1 MKRIFY
7 SLALLIMFLPS
18 GSIMAAC
25 VGSDCCTISS
35 GVVTA
40 PDNDACA
47 IQPSTYGI
55 TLYDKYLCTAS
66 ITAPTTSANADLS
79 NCVRT
84 FKSTA
89 GSVVRITSTSDEAT
103 FSDGTFTRP
112 PPGIYTH
119 GVMVF
124 KNVFLVK
131 LDIEFNTSVSGNKSG
146 SGVYCHTVE
155 DTRYEDDGQAV
166 ICSGTDGT
174 APGELGAGLASFEGR
189 SSFAA
194 SAEATNLNGTGA
206 NMKAWLL
213 DSDDNLAETRAEA
226 ESGAKLLGEAE
237 FATPVVVTEMT
248 SGFNMAFQIN
258 QGATIW
264 DEDGGVGDY
273 SIGVGSGPFM
283 VIITPLTY

>member
-1 MKRIFY
+1 MKKILFT
-7 SLALLIMFLPS
+7 LIWLISFIPLEAVK
-18 GSIMAAC
+18 AAC
-25 VGSDCCTISS
+25 QGADCCTISA

-55 TLYDKYLCTAS
+55 TLYDKYLCTAA

-84 FKSTA
+84 FQSTA
-89 GSVVRITSTSDEAT
+89 GSVVRIEGTTDQAT
-103 FSDGTFTRP
+103 FTDGTFTRP
-112 PPGIYTH
+112 PPGVYTH

-131 LDIEFNTSVSGNKSG
+131 LDLEFNTSVSGNKSG

-155 DTRYEDDGQAV
+155 DTKYEDDGQAV

-189 SSFAA
+189 ETFAA
-194 SAEATNLNGTGA
+194 SAEATNLNGTGSD
-206 NMKAWLL
+206 MKAWLL
-213 DSDDNLAETRAEA
+213 DSDGNLAASRAESEA
-226 ESGAKLLGEAE
+226 GAKLMGQAT
-237 FATPVVVTEMT
+237 FAAPVVVTELT
-248 SGFNMAFQIN
+248 SGFNMSFQIN

-264 DEDGGVGDY
+264 DEDDGVGDY

-283 VIITPLTY
+283 VIITPLNY

>member
-1 MKRIFY
+1 MKRILLT
-7 SLALLIMFLPS
+7 LALLIIFLPAED
-18 GSIMAAC
+18 IKAAC
-25 VGSDCCTISS
+25 SGSDCCTITA

-40 PDNDACA
+40 PDNDACM

-55 TLYDKYLCTAS
+55 TLYDKYLCTAE
-66 ITAPTTSANADLS
+66 ITAPTTSSNADLS

-84 FKSTA
+84 FESSA
-89 GSVVRITSTSDEAT
+89 GSVVRIESTSDQAT
-103 FSDGTFTRP
+103 FSDGAFTRP
-112 PPGIYTH
+112 PPGVYTH

-131 LDIEFNTSVSGNKSG
+131 LDLEFDTAVTGNKSAT
-146 SGVYCHTVE
+146 GVYCHTVE

-166 ICSGTDGT
+166 ECSATDGT

-189 SSFAA
+189 DTFAA
-194 SAEATNLNGTGA
+194 TAEATNLNGTG
-206 NMKAWLL
+206 NDMKAWLL
-213 DSDDNLAETRAEA
+213 DSSGNLAATRAES
-226 ESGAKLLGEAE
+226 ESGAKLMGQAT
-237 FATPVVVTEMT
+237 FATPVVVTELT
-248 SGFNMAFQIN
+248 SGFDMAFQIN

-283 VIITPLTY
+283 VIITPQNY

>member
-1 MKRIFY
+1 MKRIL
-7 SLALLIMFLPS
+7 SALILLVIFLPLDD
-18 GSIMAAC
+18 IKAAC
-25 VGSDCCTISS
+25 VGSDCCTITA

-55 TLYDKYLCTAS
+55 TLYDKYLCTAE
-66 ITAPTTSANADLS
+66 ITAPTTSSNADLS

-84 FKSTA
+84 FESTT
-89 GSVVRITSTSDEAT
+89 GSVVRITSTSDQAT

-112 PPGIYTH
+112 PPGVYTH
-119 GVMVF
+119 GIMVF

-131 LDIEFNTSVSGNKSG
+131 LDVEFNTAVGGNKSG
-146 SGVYCHTVE
+146 TGVYCHTVE

-166 ICSGTDGT
+166 ICSSTDGT

-189 SSFAA
+189 DTFAA
-194 SAEATNLNGTGA
+194 TAEATNLNGTG
-206 NMKAWLL
+206 NDMKAWLL
-213 DSDDNLAETRAEA
+213 DSDGNLAASRAES
-226 ESGAKLLGEAE
+226 ESGAKLMGQAT
-237 FATPVVVTEMT
+237 FASPVVVTELT

-283 VIITPLTY
+283 VIITPLNY

>member
-1 MKRIFY
+1 MKRILY
-7 SLALLIMFLPS
+7 TLTILVALLPFDTVK
-18 GSIMAAC
+18 AAC
-25 VGSDCCTISS
+25 SGSDCCTITS

-40 PDNDACA
+40 PDNDACM

-55 TLYDKYLCTAS
+55 TLYDKYLCTVT

-84 FKSTA
+84 FASTA
-89 GSVVRITSTSDEAT
+89 GSVVRIESTSDQAT

-112 PPGIYTH
+112 PPGVYTH

-131 LDIEFNTSVSGNKSG
+131 LDLEFNTSVSGNKSG
-146 SGVYCHTVE
+146 TGIYCHTVE
-155 DTRYEDDGQAV
+155 DTKYEDDGQAV

-174 APGELGAGLASFEGR
+174 AAGELGAGLASFEGR
-189 SSFAA
+189 ETFAA
-194 SAEATNLNGTGA
+194 TAEATNLNGTGNDMA
-206 NMKAWLL
+206 AYLL
-213 DSDDNLAETRAEA
+213 DSSGNLASSRAESEA
-226 ESGAKLLGEAE
+226 GAKLLGVAT
-237 FATPVVVTEMT
+237 FATPVVVTELT
-248 SGFNMAFQIN
+248 SGFDMAFQIN

-283 VIITPLTY
+283 VIITAQNY

>member
-1 MKRIFY
+1 MKRLLFTI
-7 SLALLIMFLPS
+7 ALLIIFLPVEN
-18 GSIMAAC
+18 IKAAC
-25 VGSDCCTISS
+25 SGSDCCTISS
-35 GVVTA
+35 GVIVA

-55 TLYDKYLCTAS
+55 TLYEKYLCTAE
-66 ITAPTTSANADLS
+66 ITAPTTSSNADLS
-79 NCVRT
+79 NCVQT
-84 FKSTA
+84 FRSSS
-89 GSVVRITSTSDEAT
+89 GSVVRIENTSDQAT
-103 FSDGTFTRP
+103 FSDGTFLRP
-112 PPGIYTH
+112 PPGVYTH

-131 LDIEFNTSVSGNKSG
+131 LDMEFDTSVSGNKSG

-155 DTRYEDDGQAV
+155 DTKYEDDGQAV
-166 ICSGTDGT
+166 ICSATDGT

-189 SSFAA
+189 SSFKATA
-194 SAEATNLNGTGA
+194 VATNLNGTG
-206 NMKAWLL
+206 NDMKAWLL
-213 DSDDNLAETRAEA
+213 DSGGNLAESRTEAEA
-226 ESGAKLLGEAE
+226 GQKLLGQAT

-283 VIITPLTY
+283 VIITPLNY

>member
-1 MKRIFY
+1 MKRVLY
-7 SLALLIMFLPS
+7 SLAILIIVLPFGNAKAACS
-18 GSIMAAC
+18 GS
-25 VGSDCCTISS
+25 GCCTISS

-55 TLYDKYLCTAS
+55 TLYDKYLCTAA
-66 ITAPTTSANADLS
+66 ITAPTTSSNADLS

-84 FKSTA
+84 FQSTS
-89 GSVVRITSTSDEAT
+89 GSVVRITSTSDQAT

-112 PPGIYTH
+112 PPGVYTH

-146 SGVYCHTVE
+146 SGVYCHTVA

-166 ICSGTDGT
+166 ICSSSDGT

-189 SSFAA
+189 SSFLAT
-194 SAEATNLNGTGA
+194 AEATNLNGTGA
-206 NMKAWLL
+206 DMKAWLL
-213 DSDDNLAETRAEA
+213 DSGGNLAETRTEA
-226 ESGAKLLGEAE
+226 ESGAKLLGEAK

-248 SGFNMAFQIN
+248 QGFNMAFQIN

-283 VIITPLTY
+283 VIITPVNY

>member
-1 MKRIFY
+1 MKKLLY
-7 SLALLIMFLPS
+7 SLALLIMISPFAS
-18 GSIMAAC
+18 VKAAC
-25 VGSDCCTISS
+25 VGADCCTISS

-40 PDNDACA
+40 PDDSACA

-55 TLYDKYLCTAS
+55 TLYDKYLCTGP
-66 ITAPTTSANADLS
+66 ITAPTLSTNAVLT

-84 FKSTA
+84 FESSA
-89 GSVVRITSTSDEAT
+89 GSVVRITSTSDQASFT
-103 FSDGTFTRP
+103 DGTFTRP
-112 PPGIYTH
+112 PPGVYTH

-131 LDIEFNTSVSGNKSG
+131 LDVEFDIPVAGNKSG
-146 SGVYCHTVE
+146 TGVYCHTVE

-189 SSFAA
+189 DSFKAT
-194 SAEATNLNGTGA
+194 AEATNLNGSGSD
-206 NMKAWLL
+206 MKAWLL
-213 DSDDNLAETRAEA
+213 DSSGNLAETRTEAEA
-226 ESGAKLLGEAE
+226 GAKLLGEAK
-237 FATPVVVTEMT
+237 FATPVVVTELT

-264 DEDGGVGDY
+264 DEDVIPGIV

>member
-1 MKRIFY
+1 MI
-7 SLALLIMFLPS
+7 IFLP
-18 GSIMAAC
+18 IENIRAAC
-25 VGSDCCTISS
+25 SGSDCCTITS

-40 PDNDACA
+40 PDNGACM

-55 TLYDKYLCTAS
+55 TLYDKYLCTAE
-66 ITAPTTSANADLS
+66 ITAPTTSSNADLS

-84 FKSTA
+84 FESTA
-89 GSVVRITSTSDEAT
+89 GSVVRITSTSDQAT

-112 PPGIYTH
+112 PPGVYTH

-131 LDIEFNTSVSGNKSG
+131 LDLEFNTAVGGNKSG
-146 SGVYCHTVE
+146 TGVYCHTVA

-166 ICSGTDGT
+166 ICSSSDGT
-174 APGELGAGLASFEGR
+174 SPGELGAGLASFEGR
-189 SSFAA
+189 DSFEAT
-194 SAEATNLNGTGA
+194 AEATNLNGTG
-206 NMKAWLL
+206 NDMKAWLL
-213 DSDDNLAETRAEA
+213 DSDGNLAASRTEA
-226 ESGAKLLGEAE
+226 ESGQKLMGQAT
-237 FATPVVVTEMT
+237 FASPVVVTELT
-248 SGFNMAFQIN
+248 SGFDMAFQIN

-283 VIITPLTY
+283 VIITPLNY

>member
-1 MKRIFY
+1 MKRI
-7 SLALLIMFLPS
+7 LCTLILLISFLPLES
-18 GSIMAAC
+18 VKAAC
-25 VGSDCCTISS
+25 SGSDCCTISS
-35 GVVTA
+35 GVVVA

-55 TLYDKYLCTAS
+55 TLYDKYLCTEA
-66 ITAPTTSANADLS
+66 ITGPTTSANADLS

-84 FKSTA
+84 FQSTA
-89 GSVVRITSTSDEAT
+89 GSVVRITSTSDQAT

-112 PPGIYTH
+112 PPGVYTH

-131 LDIEFNTSVSGNKSG
+131 LDIEFDTSVSGNKSG
-146 SGVYCHTVE
+146 TGVYCHTVE

-166 ICSGTDGT
+166 ICSSSDGT
-174 APGELGAGLASFEGR
+174 SPGELGAGLASFEGR
-189 SSFAA
+189 ETFAA
-194 SAEATNLNGTGA
+194 TAEATNLNGTGA
-206 NMKAWLL
+206 DMKAWLL
-213 DSDDNLAETRAEA
+213 DSDGNLAESRTEA
-226 ESGAKLLGEAE
+226 ETGAKLLGEAK

-248 SGFNMAFQIN
+248 QGFNMAFQIN

-283 VIITPLTY
+283 VIITPVNY

>member
-1 MKRIFY
+1 MKRILFT
-7 SLALLIMFLPS
+7 LIMLICLLP
-18 GSIMAAC
+18 MEDVKAAC
-25 VGSDCCTISS
+25 QGEDCCTISA

-55 TLYDKYLCTAS
+55 TLYDKYLCTAA

-84 FKSTA
+84 FQSTA
-89 GSVVRITSTSDEAT
+89 GSVVRIEGTTDQAT
-103 FSDGTFTRP
+103 FTDGTFTRP
-112 PPGIYTH
+112 PPGVYTH

-131 LDIEFNTSVSGNKSG
+131 LDLEFNTSVSGNKSG
-146 SGVYCHTVE
+146 TGVYCHTVE
-155 DTRYEDDGQAV
+155 DTKYEDDGQAV

-189 SSFAA
+189 ETFAA
-194 SAEATNLNGTGA
+194 TAEATNLNGTGSD
-206 NMKAWLL
+206 MKAWLL
-213 DSDDNLAETRAEA
+213 DSDGNLAASRAESEA
-226 ESGAKLLGEAE
+226 GAKLMGQAT
-237 FATPVVVTEMT
+237 FAAPVVVTELT
-248 SGFNMAFQIN
+248 SGFNMSFQIN

-264 DEDGGVGDY
+264 DEDDGVGDY

-283 VIITPLTY
+283 VIITPLNY

>member
-1 MKRIFY
+1 MISPF
-7 SLALLIMFLPS
+7 
-18 GSIMAAC
+18 GSVKAAC
-25 VGSDCCTISS
+25 VGPDCCTITA

-40 PDNDACA
+40 PDNNACA

-55 TLYDKYLCTAS
+55 TLYDKYLCTGP
-66 ITAPTTSANADLS
+66 ITAPTLATNADLTG
-79 NCVRT
+79 CVRT
-84 FKSTA
+84 FESSA

-112 PPGIYTH
+112 PPGVYTH
-119 GVMVF
+119 GVMIF

-131 LDIEFNTSVSGNKSG
+131 LDVEFDTVATGNKSG
-146 SGVYCHTVE
+146 EGVYCHTVE
-155 DTRYEDDGQAV
+155 DTKYEDDGQAV
-166 ICSGTDGT
+166 ICSATDGT

-189 SSFAA
+189 ESFAA
-194 SAEATNLNGTGA
+194 TAEAENLNGTGA
-206 NMKAWLL
+206 DMKAWLL
-213 DSDDNLAETRAEA
+213 DSSGNLAETRTEAEA
-226 ESGAKLLGEAE
+226 GARLLGEAK
-237 FATPVVVTEMT
+237 FATPVVVTELT

-264 DEDGGVGDY
+264 DEDGGVGSL